1 MPRPVEVGATTNQKE
16 IAMSPVIT
24 VLPSTRMV
32 DVAALLQQRGGV
44 LQHRK
49 GVSVIAP
56 ALLPGYTKLDEKKA
70 A

>member
-16 IAMSPVIT
+16 IAMNPVIT

-32 DVAALLQQRGGV
+32 DVAGV

>member
-1 MPRPVEVGATTNQKE
+1 
-16 IAMSPVIT
+16 MSPVIT
-24 VLPSTRMV
+24 VLPSSRMV
-32 DVAALLQQRGGV
+32 DVAAMLQQRGGV

-56 ALLPGYTKLDEKKA
+56 SLLPGFTKLDEKKA